1 MNALATRP
9 RRSSPVLTDP
19 HIVVMPSER
28 MAVVETVGNPNEVG
42 KSAIQAL
49 YGSVYTLKFAEKKL
63 GRDFKVKPL
72 RARWLNVRAAK
83 PSTLHGIWGLPLP
96 SGTRSVPQKSSA
108 LRVAMDTWKYGTVAE
123 ILHLGAYSAEQ
134 PTIDRLLAFIRAQGY
149 EVNGPHEEEYLSRPD
164 ARVPKTLIRY
174 PVKKAR
180 SRILKT
186 EAPDAS

>member
-1 MNALATRP
+1 MSTRALGPRP
-9 RRSSPVLTDP
+9 SRSVLTEP
-19 HIVVMPSER
+19 HIVSMPSER

-72 RARWLNVRAAK
+72 RARWLNPRAAK

-96 SGTRSVPQKSSA
+96 SGTRSVPQKSSP
-108 LRVAMDTWKYGTVAE
+108 LRVAVDTWKYGKVGE
-123 ILHLGAYSAEQ
+123 ILHLGPYAAET
-134 PTIDRLLAFIRAQGY
+134 PTIERLLTFVKAQGY
-149 EVNGPHEEEYLSRPD
+149 EVDGPHEEEYLTRPD

-174 PVKKAR
+174 PIKKVR
-180 SRILKT
+180 GNK
-186 EAPDAS
+186 P

>member
-9 RRSSPVLTDP
+9 RRLSPVLTDP
-19 HIVVMPSER
+19 HIAVMPSER

-83 PSTLHGIWGLPLP
+83 PSTFHGIWGLPIP
-96 SGTRSVPQKSSA
+96 AGTRTVPQKSQTR
-108 LRVAMDTWKYGTVAE
+108 RVAPDTWKYGTVGE
-123 ILHLGAYSAEQ
+123 ILHLGPYDAEP
-134 PTIDRLLAFIRAQGY
+134 PTIERLLTFIKAQGY
-149 EVNGPHEEEYLSRPD
+149 EVDGPHEEEYLTRPD

-174 PVKKAR
+174 PIKKAKR
-180 SRILKT
+180 NK
-186 EAPDAS
+186 P